1 MASVKKLQ
9 LRAARLGNRGAQ
21 GGTAIHL
28 LARSWSL
35 LLELVGESPEAQ
47 AWLCRVTLSRSSPSL
62 VTSGRKA
69 GAEAT
74 GKGLGGQGQ
83 EVGCIRRR

>member
-1 MASVKKLQ
+1 MEA
-9 LRAARLGNRGAQ
+9 LREEQ
-21 GGTAIHL
+21 PIHL

-35 LLELVGESPEAQ
+35 LMELVGESPEAQ
-47 AWLCRVTLSRSSPSL
+47 AWLCRVTLSRPAPSL

-74 GKGLGGQGQ
+74 GKGQGGQGQ
-83 EVGCIRRR
+83 EVGCLRRR

>member
-1 MASVKKLQ
+1 MASVKELQ
-9 LRAARLGNRGAQ
+9 LRAARLGMEALGEEQ
-21 GGTAIHL
+21 PIHL

-35 LLELVGESPEAQ
+35 LMELVGESPEAQ
-47 AWLCRVTLSRSSPSL
+47 AWLCRVTLGRPSPSL

-74 GKGLGGQGQ
+74 GKGLGGQGR
-83 EVGCIRRR
+83 EVGCLRRR